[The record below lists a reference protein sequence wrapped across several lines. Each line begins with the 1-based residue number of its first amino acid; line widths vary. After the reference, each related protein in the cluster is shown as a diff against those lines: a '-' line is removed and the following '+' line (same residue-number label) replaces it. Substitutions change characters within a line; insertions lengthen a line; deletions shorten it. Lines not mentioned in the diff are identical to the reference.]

1 MQNDRW
7 EAALDQVLL
16 LTVLLGRDMAESLAR
31 MGLTEARAHLVW
43 ELQARG
49 PCTQRALASALHV
62 TPRAITAL
70 VDSLVETGFVT
81 REPCPA
87 DRRAILVTFTELGR
101 TTGQALADGH
111 RQLAR
116 HLFAGMPAEAFDG
129 FEGSLSHVVDR
140 LRTLLAEPA
149 HDGLGSSPDGPTG
162 GDRSS
167 RGNGEIAGS
176 SPDSRPGTG
185 GPRVKA

>member
-16 LTVLLGRDMAESLAR
+16 LTVLLGRDMTESLAR

-111 RQLAR
+111 RELAR

-140 LRTLLAEPA
+140 LRTLLAKPA
-149 HDGLGSSPDGPTG
+149 HDGLDSSPDGPTG

-167 RGNGEIAGS
+167 PGNGEIAGS

-185 GPRVKA
+185 GPG